1 MRLIQRSWTLHG
13 AIFTK
18 DLDFSIILARS
29 RDERP
34 SVIQVRAAENILP
47 EDIAPQVLRAFAE
60 ARVEL
65 EAGALVTIDP
75 KRHRVRL
82 LPF

>member
-1 MRLIQRSWTLHG
+1 MDLARREEY

-18 DLDFSIILARS
+18 DLDFGIILARS
-29 RDERP
+29 RTERP
-34 SVIQVRAAENILP
+34 SVIQVRASENILP
-47 EDIAPQVLRAFAE
+47 EDIAPQVLRAFEE
-60 ARVEL
+60 ARGEL

-75 KRHRVRL
+75 RRHRVRL